1 MNTKKILLILLACIS
16 IIAFEAISASAD
28 TYKDLTYKISD
39 GKAIITKCSSRATE
53 VVIPDNLNGY
63 PFADCTLLK
72 SVTIPESVTII
83 GDEAFVGCTAL
94 TSAEISNNVET
105 IGYRAFRG
113 AGITN
118 IVIPDS
124 VKSIGV
130 LAFASCSK
138 LTSVVIG
145 NGVDT
150 LAEGTFQFCT
160 KLADITQA

>member
-28 TYKDLTYKISD
+28 TYKISD

-63 PFADCTLLK
+63 PVTEIGSSAFADCTLLK

-94 TSAEISNNVET
+94 TSAEI
-105 IGYRAFRG
+105 
-113 AGITN
+113 
-118 IVIPDS
+118 
-124 VKSIGV
+124 
-130 LAFASCSK
+130 
-138 LTSVVIG
+138 
-145 NGVDT
+145 
-150 LAEGTFQFCT
+150 
-160 KLADITQA
+160 